1 MVRVADKVMGRPG
14 EGGLEA
20 RGEGGRLMSQLMDSM
35 RSQVVWVKGRVV
47 VWRMGRGDWLV
58 RS

>member
-1 MVRVADKVMGRPG
+1 MVRVGDKVMGRPG

-20 RGEGGRLMSQLMDSM
+20 RGEGGRLMGQLVDSV
-35 RSQVVWVKGRVV
+35 RSQVVWVKGREVV
-47 VWRMGRGDWLV
+47 GRMGRGNWLV

>member
-1 MVRVADKVMGRPG
+1 MVRLGNEVMGRPG

-20 RGEGGRLMSQLMDSM
+20 RGEGGWLMSQLVDSV

-47 VWRMGRGDWLV
+47 VGRMRRGNWLV